1 MKKTTLVTLGVIPL
15 MLASLMGVAAGMQQS
30 TTPAGSAYVS
40 GGVSDD
46 ERIEMQK
53 TREQYS
59 LWVLTAAR
67 KSGAYLSDVHLLIT
81 DSAKK
86 VVFDA
91 PILQYEATKSEDTSL
106 QLVGPVFEKQN
117 YAFALQQG
125 SALREPLNQAL
136 LLLNE
141 EGVGTTLREKYFGE
155 ME

>member
-67 KSGAYLSDVHLLIT
+67 TSGAYLSDVHLLIT

-91 PILQYEATKSEDTSL
+91 PIDGPWLFLNLPLGRYTIAATHKGETQHRVTTIHKGDHHQAIFYFDTGDATAASA
-106 QLVGPVFEKQN
+106 G
-117 YAFALQQG
+117 G
-125 SALREPLNQAL
+125 SA
-136 LLLNE
+136 
-141 EGVGTTLREKYFGE
+141 TTP
-155 ME
+155 

>member
-15 MLASLMGVAAGMQQS
+15 MLVALMGVAAAMQQS

-40 GGVSDD
+40 GGVSED

-53 TREQYS
+53 GSDNYS

-91 PILQYEATKSEDTSL
+91 PIDGPWLFLNLPLGRYAIAATHKGETQRRMTTIHAGDHHQAIFYFDSGDATSAAT
-106 QLVGPVFEKQN
+106 P
-117 YAFALQQG
+117 
-125 SALREPLNQAL
+125 
-136 LLLNE
+136 
-141 EGVGTTLREKYFGE
+141 
-155 ME
+155 

>member
-91 PILQYEATKSEDTSL
+91 PIDGPWLFLNLPLGRYTIAATHKGETQHRVTTIHKGDHHQAIFYFDTGDATAASA
-106 QLVGPVFEKQN
+106 G
-117 YAFALQQG
+117 G
-125 SALREPLNQAL
+125 S
-136 LLLNE
+136 
-141 EGVGTTLREKYFGE
+141 VTTP
-155 ME
+155 